1 MAALAGRPGICY
13 SSKSRRPGPA
23 PQRMAEAVET
33 SPSPAAET
41 EPREAIAFDSLPLP
55 EVVRD
60 GIRNAGFTHC
70 TPIQAKILPL
80 SLAGRDVAGQAQ
92 TGTGKTAAFLITV
105 FTRLIEHGQKV
116 TAAAP
121 RALCIAPTRELA
133 VQIAKDAELLGAGN
147 GLTVQAVYGGVD
159 YKKQR
164 ESLRQDVDILVGT
177 PGRLIDY
184 LKQGVYRLNA
194 IEILVID
201 EADRMFDMGFIK
213 DLRFLLRRCTP
224 TDKRQSMLF
233 SATLSHDVMELAY
246 MFMNDAV
253 KVEVNPEQ
261 VTAVGVEHV
270 LYHVGKH
277 EKIPALMGILKK
289 EGAERTM
296 VFVNMRRTA
305 DYICRTLAV
314 NGYNAEQITGD
325 IDQRKRMKIL
335 EEFREGTLP
344 ILVATDVASRG
355 LHIDDVTHVIN
366 YDLPL
371 DPEDYVH
378 RVGRTARAG
387 ASGTAI
393 SLACEEYVEGL
404 EGIEKLIGFKLPHD
418 FPDDDMLLP
427 FKHAPRPPRRPRDEG
442 PRRGGERR
450 GERDRDRD
458 RGPRTRERHADRP
471 APEAAVEAAAPAAR
485 VEGAEA
491 APAGEGEAAKKR
503 RRRRGGRGRRE
514 GGAVG
519 ENAPATT
526 GASPVA
532 EGASAAAGAEGER
545 PKKRRRRRGRRGG
558 SASGEGGSATEPSAA
573 DGGSE
578 G

>member
-1 MAALAGRPGICY
+1 
-13 SSKSRRPGPA
+13 
-23 PQRMAEAVET
+23 MAEAVEP
-33 SPSPAAET
+33 SQSPAAET
-41 EPREAIAFDSLPLP
+41 EPKEAIAFDSLQLP

-105 FTRLIEHGQKV
+105 FTRLIEHGKKV

-133 VQIAKDAELLGAGN
+133 VQIAKDAEMLGAGN

-224 TDKRQSMLF
+224 SEQRQSMLF
-233 SATLSHDVMELAY
+233 SATLSHDVLELAY

-277 EKIPALMGILKK
+277 EKIPALLGIIKR

-418 FPDDDMLLP
+418 FPDDDMLQP
-427 FKHAPRPPRRPRDEG
+427 FKHAPRAPRRPRDEG

-450 GERDRDRD
+450 SDGHGRDRDRA
-458 RGPRTRERHADRP
+458 PRTRERHADRP
-471 APEAAVEAAAPAAR
+471 PVEAAPPPAEAPR
-485 VEGAEA
+485 IEGAETAVA
-491 APAGEGEAAKKR
+491 ADGTAAAKKR
-503 RRRRGGRGRRE
+503 RRRRGGRGKRE
-514 GGAVG
+514 GG
-519 ENAPATT
+519 TT
-526 GASPVA
+526 AAGTSETT
-532 EGASAAAGAEGER
+532 EGAVATSDAAPSGQAGEGGER
-545 PKKRRRRRGRRGG
+545 PKRKRRRRGRRSGA
-558 SASGEGGSATEPSAA
+558 ASGEGSAAEPAAA

-578 G
+578 D

>member
-1 MAALAGRPGICY
+1 
-13 SSKSRRPGPA
+13 
-23 PQRMAEAVET
+23 
-33 SPSPAAET
+33 
-41 EPREAIAFDSLPLP
+41 
-55 EVVRD
+55 
-60 GIRNAGFTHC
+60 
-70 TPIQAKILPL
+70 
-80 SLAGRDVAGQAQ
+80 
-92 TGTGKTAAFLITV
+92 
-105 FTRLIEHGQKV
+105 
-116 TAAAP
+116 
-121 RALCIAPTRELA
+121 
-133 VQIAKDAELLGAGN
+133 
-147 GLTVQAVYGGVD
+147 
-159 YKKQR
+159 
-164 ESLRQDVDILVGT
+164 
-177 PGRLIDY
+177 
-184 LKQGVYRLNA
+184 
-194 IEILVID
+194 
-201 EADRMFDMGFIK
+201 MFDMGFIK

-224 TDKRQSMLF
+224 SEQRQSMLF
-233 SATLSHDVMELAY
+233 SATLSHDVLELAY

-277 EKIPALMGILKK
+277 EKIPALLGILKK
-289 EGAERTM
+289 EGADRTM

-418 FPDDDMLLP
+418 FPDDAMLQP
-427 FKHAPRPPRRPRDEG
+427 FKHAPRAPRRPRDEG
-442 PRRGGERR
+442 PGRRGERR
-450 GERDRDRD
+450 GDGRDRE
-458 RGPRTRERHADRP
+458 RGSRTRERHAERP
-471 APEAAVEAAAPAAR
+471 A
-485 VEGAEA
+485 AEA
-491 APAGEGEAAKKR
+491 ATPTADAVKPPVEGEAGASPDATSPATKR
-503 RRRRGGRGRRE
+503 RRRRGGRGKRE
-514 GGAVG
+514 AGANG
-519 ENAPATT
+519 ATVSESS
-526 GASPVA
+526 GASTAPSD
-532 EGASAAAGAEGER
+532 ASAAGGAGEGGER
-545 PKKRRRRRGRRGG
+545 PKRRRRRRGRRTGAGDGG
-558 SASGEGGSATEPSAA
+558 GTEPSTA
-573 DGGSE
+573 DGSE